1 MASFSATVDTPWT
14 PQQAFEFMAD
24 AANFERWDPGVLGS
38 RQVVGD
44 APAEGAEYDVEVR
57 SIGSPLVLRYRTT
70 RFEPPAPA
78 RPGVVRLEAEHPK
91 LRSIDRIEIVPTAT
105 GSSVTYDAD
114 LRLRGPW
121 RAFSPLM
128 AIGFRRIGERAAD
141 GLTTALEGER
151 A

>member
-1 MASFSATVDTPWT
+1 MMKRIA
-14 PQQAFEFMAD
+14 
-24 AANFERWDPGVLGS
+24 LGALLAL
-38 RQVVGD
+38 GLA
-44 APAEGAEYDVEVR
+44 APASAADMRMPVKAPPPIVAPIFTWTGFYLGGHLGAGWTSHGIREEVFGVE
-57 SIGSPLVLRYRTT
+57 
-70 RFEPPAPA
+70 
-78 RPGVVRLEAEHPK
+78 K
-91 LRSIDRIEIVPTAT
+91 DSIDRIEIVPTAT